1 VTIFYII
8 LLVLAA
14 MAFVVV
20 EILTPT
26 FGLVAL
32 LGLSAAGGAV
42 YFCFTLSD
50 TAGMVGL
57 LGLGIG
63 LPIYSI
69 ALVKYLPRTALG
81 KRVLLAPK
89 AVTPG
94 EGTPSAD
101 RLADLVGQE
110 GLVQS
115 TLRPSGLIRV
125 DGQRVEARSEGLP
138 IERGVRVKV
147 IRAAGNCVVVRPV
160 EES

>member
-50 TAGMVGL
+50 AAGMAGL

-69 ALVKYLPRTALG
+69 LLVKYLPRTALG
-81 KRVLLAPK
+81 RRVLLAPK
-89 AVTPG
+89 VATPG

-101 RLADLVGQE
+101 RLAAMVGRE
-110 GLVQS
+110 GVVQA
-115 TLRPSGLIRV
+115 TLRPSGLVRV
-125 DGQRVEARSEGLP
+125 DNQRVEARSEGLS
-138 IERGVRVKV
+138 IERGARVKV
-147 IRAAGNCVVVRPV
+147 VRAVGNYVVVRPV